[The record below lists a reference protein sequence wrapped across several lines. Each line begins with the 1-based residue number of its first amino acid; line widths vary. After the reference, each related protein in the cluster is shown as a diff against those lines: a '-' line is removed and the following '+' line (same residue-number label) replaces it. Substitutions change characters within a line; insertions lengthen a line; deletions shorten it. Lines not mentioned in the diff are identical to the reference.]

1 MIRMKEKYDE
11 NIDEILEKA
20 SDLCHEEWMD
30 WTKTIS
36 VDLNKILGVLIRNKE
51 YLKNNEDIDK
61 EDLINKND
69 ELITMIEDRLDR
81 WQSYWIDYS
90 ELSDEVKE
98 YDRIY
103 ARKILDLTKDK

>member
-1 MIRMKEKYDE
+1 
-11 NIDEILEKA
+11 
-20 SDLCHEEWMD
+20 
-30 WTKTIS
+30 
-36 VDLNKILGVLIRNKE
+36 
-51 YLKNNEDIDK
+51 
-61 EDLINKND
+61 
-69 ELITMIEDRLDR
+69 MIEDRLDR

>member
-36 VDLNKILGVLIRNKE
+36 GELNKILGVLIRNKE
-51 YLKNNEDIDK
+51 YLKYRKDYVKNILDK
-61 EDLINKND
+61 IPKN
-69 ELITMIEDRLDR
+69 
-81 WQSYWIDYS
+81 
-90 ELSDEVKE
+90 
-98 YDRIY
+98 
-103 ARKILDLTKDK
+103 KILIRFKLRKEINEIKRLEKNM